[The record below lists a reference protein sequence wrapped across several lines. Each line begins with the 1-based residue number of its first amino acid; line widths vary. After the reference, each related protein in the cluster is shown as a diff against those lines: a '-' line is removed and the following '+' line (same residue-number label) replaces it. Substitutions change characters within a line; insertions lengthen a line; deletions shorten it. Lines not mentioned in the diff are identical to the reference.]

1 MNSTAKSCATL
12 AKRLTDSGLRPTP
25 QREVVFKIILEKR
38 DHPTADEI
46 FVRVKSQMPTISL
59 ATVYNCL
66 ETLVQC
72 GLVRQV
78 NLERAP
84 TRYCPNL
91 HEHAHFHDDTTGQV
105 HDINLP
111 ADTLKQLRELL
122 PPGFDAGTV
131 ELTFRGS
138 AGSPRPEL
146 VEGRGRAANNP
157 HGTN

>member
-1 MNSTAKSCATL
+1 MNSPHQDSPEL
-12 AKRLTDSGLRPTP
+12 AQRLAHSGVRPTP
-25 QREVVFKIILEKR
+25 QREVVFKVILEKR

-46 FVRVKSQMPTISL
+46 FAREKSQMPTISL

-91 HEHAHFHDDTTGQV
+91 HQHAHFHDEATGEI
-105 HDINLP
+105 HDIDLP
-111 ADTLKQLRELL
+111 ADFVGRLHDIL
-122 PPGFDAGTV
+122 PAGFAASNVD
-131 ELTFRGS
+131 LTFRG
-138 AGSPRPEL
+138 
-146 VEGRGRAANNP
+146 RAAGNP
-157 HGTN
+157 HGAN